1 MPDQFTALLRQKT
14 PAYYS
19 VWSIFTHNIFIK
31 KQIICFLLFAK
42 CITRTWHNRSY
53 VHMRALQ
60 LAAVCLFVTAVIVS
74 GIGTAQDVDDARG
87 EPEIEAYAPETAFVP
102 GEEASLDVTFNNRG
116 DLSDRGSENL
126 ETDVITAQSATARI
140 VTDDE
145 TADDVPFDVRT
156 GEQPVG
162 DIGEGTTGPV
172 SFTVVPDADA
182 EPGVYEV
189 PIELEYRH
197 AYNSEVE
204 DGATIQDERDETE
217 IVYVEVEITDRAQFA
232 VVDINSTVQAG
243 ASGLVNVT
251 MRNVA
256 DGVARK
262 ADVTATPVDG
272 DISFSTDSGTT
283 DTFVDR
289 WAPGENR
296 TFTYRMDA
304 AADSTERPSTF
315 ELDVAYRDNESADA
329 TARTVRTG
337 ITPLAEQSFGA
348 RGIHSSLQIGEDGHF
363 TAEVTNDGPVPARD
377 VIVVFDNEA
386 PAVEGVTEEAVPTD
400 PNVVPRETQATVGT
414 LAVGESATVTLE
426 AGIRTDALAGNRT
439 LNLATRYRTA
449 DGDVTVSDPLDIVVP
464 VAAEQ
469 DVFAVSPATPN
480 ATVPSNAT
488 PGDTVR
494 YHVVVRNTGDERVED
509 VQAKLFANDPLDAT
523 DDEAFVTALEPNEST
538 TLRFEVEID
547 SSASTKTYATSID
560 LRYLDEDGDE
570 QLTDTY
576 RLPVDVVE
584 STDPGLLESILTVL
598 TTDRRSIILLS
609 VGVLAIAAVYT
620 RGRIVAAATR
630 SREWLQRRF
639 R

>member
-1 MPDQFTALLRQKT
+1 
-14 PAYYS
+14 
-19 VWSIFTHNIFIK
+19 
-31 KQIICFLLFAK
+31 
-42 CITRTWHNRSY
+42 
-53 VHMRALQ
+53 MRALQ

-116 DLSDRGSENL
+116 DLSDRGREDL

-145 TADDVPFDVRT
+145 TEDDVPFDVRT
-156 GEQPVG
+156 GEQAVG

-182 EPGVYEV
+182 EPGVYKV

-197 AYNSEVE
+197 AYNSEIE
-204 DGATIQDERDETE
+204 DGSTIQDERDETE
-217 IVYVEVEITDRAQFA
+217 TVYVEVEITDRAQFA

-243 ASGLVNVT
+243 TSGLVNVT

-256 DGVARK
+256 DGLARDT
-262 ADVTATPVDG
+262 DVTATPVDG

-289 WAPGENR
+289 WEPGENR

-337 ITPLAEQSFGA
+337 VTPLGEQSFGA
-348 RGIHSSLQIGEDGHF
+348 QGINSSLQIGEDGHF
-363 TAEVTNDGPVPARD
+363 TAEVTNDGPVPAQD

-414 LAVGESATVTLE
+414 LDVGESATVTLE

-439 LNLATRYRTA
+439 LNIATRYRTA
-449 DGDVTVSDPLDIVVP
+449 DGDVSVSDPLDVVVP
-464 VAAEQ
+464 VAEEQ

-494 YHVVVRNTGDERVED
+494 YDVVVENTGDERVED

-538 TLRFEVEID
+538 TMSFEVEID
-547 SSASTKTYATSID
+547 GSASAKTYATSID

-584 STDPGLLESILTVL
+584 STDPGLLESVL
-598 TTDRRSIILLS
+598 TALTADRRSIILLS
-609 VGVLAIAAVYT
+609 VGVLGIAVVYT
-620 RGRIVAAATR
+620 RGRIATAATR
-630 SREWLQRRF
+630 SRDWLQRRL

>member
-1 MPDQFTALLRQKT
+1 MRVLQ
-14 PAYYS
+14 
-19 VWSIFTHNIFIK
+19 VVVV
-31 KQIICFLLFAK
+31 FLLL
-42 CITRTWHNRSY
+42 TSG
-53 VHMRALQ
+53 
-60 LAAVCLFVTAVIVS
+60 IVS

-145 TADDVPFDVRT
+145 TEEDVPFDVRT
-156 GEQPVG
+156 AEQPVG

-189 PIELEYRH
+189 PIELAYRH

-243 ASGLVNVT
+243 TTGLVNVT

-256 DGVARK
+256 DGVATN

-272 DISFSTDSGTT
+272 DISFSTDAGTT

-289 WAPGENR
+289 WEPGENR

-304 AADSTERPSTF
+304 AADSTQRPSTF

-337 ITPLAEQSFGA
+337 ITPLAEQSFAA
-348 RGIHSSLQIGEDGHF
+348 RGINSSLQIGEDGHF
-363 TAEVTNDGPVPARD
+363 TVEVTNDGPVPAQD

-414 LAVGESATVTLE
+414 LNVGESATVTLE

-439 LNLATRYRTA
+439 LNIATRYRTA
-449 DGDVTVSDPLDIVVP
+449 DGDVTVSNPLDVVVP
-464 VAAEQ
+464 VAEEQ

-494 YHVVVRNTGDERVED
+494 YDVVVRNTGDERVED

-538 TLRFEVEID
+538 TMSFEIEID
-547 SSASTKTYATSID
+547 GGASAKTYATSVD

-576 RLPVDVVE
+576 RLPVEVTE
-584 STDPGLLESILTVL
+584 STDQGLLESLLTTL
-598 TTDRRSIILLS
+598 TTDWRSIALL
-609 VGVLAIAAVYT
+609 GIGLLGIGAVYT
-620 RGRIVAAATR
+620 RGRILAGAER
-630 SREWLQRRF
+630 LGNWLQNRLR
-639 R
+639 